1 MNIIYGIIERIKRR
15 HMEAARIDKLQEAGR
30 RLQVREFGDRLCLAF
45 DGIPIL
51 PMADFDNSLLTNA
64 RQTFLDYIT
73 DKNNIN
79 KHLKS
84 E

>member
-1 MNIIYGIIERIKRR
+1 MKRLFGVIESIRRRRI
-15 HMEAARIDKLQEAGR
+15 EAARIDKLQEAGR

-51 PMADFDNSLLTNA
+51 PMADFDNRMLTDA

-73 DKNNIN
+73 NKNNIN